1 VKRAEASG
9 RGGCRPEGAAI
20 PAVASKP
27 AARRR
32 GLGAGGKTQR
42 DRVQMS
48 SAEVAEFLAGSRKV
62 QMATLNPDGSVHLVT
77 MFYAMV
83 DERIAFW
90 TYRTSQK
97 ALNLARDPRIT
108 CLVEDGTDYF
118 ELRGVQVIGAV
129 RCIEDLPGVLAIGRL
144 IASGM
149 GTGAALEEYV
159 THAARKRH
167 AYIVEPRRIISWDH
181 RKLLATQP

>member
-1 VKRAEASG
+1 MMSE
-9 RGGCRPEGAAI
+9 PE
-20 PAVASKP
+20 VAS
-27 AARRR
+27 
-32 GLGAGGKTQR
+32 
-42 DRVQMS
+42 
-48 SAEVAEFLAGSRKV
+48 FLAGSRKV
-62 QMATLNPDGSVHLVT
+62 QMATLNADGSVHLVT

-118 ELRGVQVIGAV
+118 ELRGVQVIGTV
-129 RCIEDLPGVLAIGRL
+129 RCIEDPPGVLAVGRL
-144 IASGM
+144 IAGGM
-149 GTGAALEEYV
+149 DAVGTAEAALEEYV

-167 AYIVEPRRIISWDH
+167 AYIVEPRKIISWDH
-181 RKLLATQP
+181 RKLLLSAHA

>member
-1 VKRAEASG
+1 MMG
-9 RGGCRPEGAAI
+9 
-20 PAVASKP
+20 
-27 AARRR
+27 
-32 GLGAGGKTQR
+32 
-42 DRVQMS
+42 
-48 SAEVAEFLAGSRKV
+48 SAEIASFLAGSRKV

-83 DERIAFW
+83 DEQIAFW

-108 CLVEDGTDYF
+108 CLVEDGTGYF
-118 ELRGVQVIGAV
+118 ELRGVQVIGTV

-149 GTGAALEEYV
+149 GGAGGATAGSADGARGARGADAAGVPGEALEEYV

-167 AYIVEPRRIISWDH
+167 AYVVEPRRIISWDH
-181 RKLLATQP
+181 RKLLRPEAG

>member
-1 VKRAEASG
+1 VK
-9 RGGCRPEGAAI
+9 
-20 PAVASKP
+20 
-27 AARRR
+27 
-32 GLGAGGKTQR
+32 QR
-42 DRVQMS
+42 DRVMMG
-48 SAEVAEFLAGSRKV
+48 SAEVASFLSGSRKV

-77 MFYAMV
+77 MFYAVV

-118 ELRGVQVIGAV
+118 ELRGVQVIGTV

-149 GTGAALEEYV
+149 GGAGGAEAGSAEAGSADPAGVLSEALEEYV
-159 THAARKRH
+159 THAARKRN

-181 RKLLATQP
+181 RKLLRPEAG